1 MPDVLTNRWT
11 LRALGLI
18 AMGKAFLRYTNPR
31 RKSSGRALGTFYER
45 TWREAAEQLGGTC
58 VALGSEICEIQIGGQ
73 RTRVVHNV
81 CAIDDPVTL
90 AVLHDKPITHRIL
103 RDVGV
108 PVPRHCVF
116 TTRSVAKAAEFLRAL
131 GGDCVVK
138 PAAGTGGGRGVT
150 TGIRTTWQLARAA
163 AAAAVYS
170 DELLI
175 EEQVE
180 GENYRL
186 LYLEGELVDAFVRR
200 RPAVVGDG
208 RSTVAK
214 LVSDHNDQR
223 LKSGTG
229 ISQVLLTVDLDM
241 RRTLAKQGLSLRS
254 VPEAGK
260 QVVLKTAINEN
271 SGADNTTATH
281 LLCRSIV
288 EDGARAVR
296 ALGSRFAGIDLV
308 TRDPSLP
315 LAESGGVVIE
325 VNGTP
330 NLYYHYNK
338 SDGVYPAAVEV
349 LRRVLKDAPL
359 PTDQRR
365 AFTAEVTPAS
375 LAAAATAN

>member
-1 MPDVLTNRWT
+1 MIDVLTNRWT
-11 LRALGLI
+11 LRALGVI
-18 AMGKAFLRYTNPR
+18 AMGRAFLRYTNPR
-31 RKSSGRALGTFYER
+31 RKRSGRAQTAFYER

-58 VALGSEICEIQIGGQ
+58 VALGSEICQINVGNQ

-103 RDVGV
+103 QDVGV

-116 TTRSVAKAAEFLRAL
+116 TTKSVAKAAAFLRDL

-138 PAAGTGGGRGVT
+138 PAGGTGGGRGVT
-150 TGIRTTWQLARAA
+150 TGIRTRWQLSRAA
-163 AAAAVYS
+163 AAAAVYA

-186 LYLEGELVDAFVRR
+186 LYLDGELVDAFVRR

-214 LVSDHNDQR
+214 LVHEHNEQR
-223 LKSGTG
+223 LKSGTA
-229 ISQVLLTVDLDM
+229 ISQVLLTIDLDM

-271 SGADNTTATH
+271 SGADNSTATH

-308 TRDPSLP
+308 TRDPALP
-315 LAESGGVVIE
+315 LAETGGVVIE

-338 SDGVYPAAVEV
+338 SDGVYPAAIEV
-349 LRRVLKDAPL
+349 LKRVLRDIPSSPPEERRVKYPS
-359 PTDQRR
+359 PVER
-365 AFTAEVTPAS
+365 AAV
-375 LAAAATAN
+375 ATVN

>member
-1 MPDVLTNRWT
+1 MPDLLTNRWM
-11 LRALGLI
+11 LRALGVV

-31 RKSSGRALGTFYER
+31 RKAAGRAQTAFYER

-58 VALGSEICEIQIGGQ
+58 EALGSEICEIHVEGK

-90 AVLHDKPITHRIL
+90 AVMHDKPITHRIL

-116 TTRSVAKAAEFLRAL
+116 TTKSAAKAAEFLREI

-138 PAAGTGGGRGVT
+138 PAGGTGGGRGVT
-150 TGIRTTWQLARAA
+150 TGIRTKWQLSRAA
-163 AAAAVYS
+163 AAANVYA

-186 LYLEGELVDAFVRR
+186 LYLDGEMVDAFVRR
-200 RPAVVGDG
+200 RPAVTGDG
-208 RSTVAK
+208 RSSVAQ
-214 LVSDHNDQR
+214 LVRDHNDAR

-229 ISQVLLTVDLDM
+229 MSQVLLTVDLDM
-241 RRTLAKQGLSLRS
+241 KRTLAKQGFSLRS
-254 VPEAGK
+254 VPPTGTN
-260 QVVLKTAINEN
+260 VVLKTAINEN
-271 SGADNTTATH
+271 CGADNSTATKM
-281 LLCRSIV
+281 LCPAIV
-288 EDGARAVR
+288 EAGERAIR

-308 TRDPSLP
+308 TRDPSRSL
-315 LAESGGVVIE
+315 EETGGVFIE

-349 LRRVLKDAPL
+349 LRRVLDDT
-359 PTDQRR
+359 PTTERSTTDKRL
-365 AFTAEVTPAS
+365 AERTSPQWVAVTQ
-375 LAAAATAN
+375 N